1 MSIKAKIQIFLGFVM
16 LSALLLLDVLFTN
29 FLITSAGEADRE
41 RLTREL
47 SRTVMSV
54 KGEERMLTAI
64 AGNWAYSDNTWDF
77 MNGKYPEYPKAYLN
91 RDVLTEI
98 GISSMI
104 YLDKDSASYSSAT
117 SARPT
122 TPRRRR
128 ANSTRYSARRRA
140 SGYSKICPRTASAE
154 SS

>member
-54 KGEERMLTAI
+54 KGEER
-64 AGNWAYSDNTWDF
+64 D
-77 MNGKYPEYPKAYLN
+77 
-91 RDVLTEI
+91 
-98 GISSMI
+98 
-104 YLDKDSASYSSAT
+104 
-117 SARPT
+117 
-122 TPRRRR
+122 
-128 ANSTRYSARRRA
+128 
-140 SGYSKICPRTASAE
+140 
-154 SS
+154 

>member
-98 GISSMI
+98 GISTMN
-104 YLDKDSASYSSAT
+104 YLHKD
-117 SARPT
+117 P
-122 TPRRRR
+122 
-128 ANSTRYSARRRA
+128 
-140 SGYSKICPRTASAE
+140 
-154 SS
+154 